1 MRAGYTVNEHTED
14 PRKKPIVTG
23 VQKEDKIIM
32 NAKDKKAHEL
42 ATKFV
47 ATHAY

>member
-1 MRAGYTVNEHTED
+1 MRAGYDVAEHTED

-23 VQKEDKIIM
+23 IQKEKEIAM
-32 NAKDKKAHEL
+32 NAKDKKAHEMS
-42 ATKFV
+42 TKFV